1 MFSDVE
7 NGVFLSGG
15 IDSSTIS
22 LKLKKIDNHKMSAHN
37 ILFKEEKFNESVDAK
52 IIADYLNV
60 NLNHK

>member
-37 ILFKEEKFNESVDAK
+37 ILFKEEKFNEVC
-52 IIADYLNV
+52 
-60 NLNHK
+60 